1 MNDVSTAFDDVD
13 RPLRSTHSHTH
24 SAADD
29 ETANKLHGGS
39 DEEGY
44 GGNSSTTY
52 YPAPFPTLY
61 THHDLS
67 HRLSQTPIDG
77 RGKFYPQ
84 RQTREMHTYTHLIGF
99 PSLLLTPPCYH
110 VSFLHVYSNSAGSS
124 RTHAVHRLTL
134 FSLFKIAFLITFQLF
149 ISSLHTRTLAA
160 TATRQA
166 ACTLSRLRTR
176 SGASRYASSSDPAHP
191 ASSSRVRKSYPRI
204 GNGDMLH
211 LRSLR
216 SR

>member
-1 MNDVSTAFDDVD
+1 MAEIAALPTTPRRF
-13 RPLRSTHSHTH
+13 LHSTHTMTFHIVFPKPQLM
-24 SAADD
+24 A
-29 ETANKLHGGS
+29 
-39 DEEGY
+39 
-44 GGNSSTTY
+44 GGNST
-52 YPAPFPTLY
+52 PKGRREKC
-61 THHDLS
+61 TH
-67 HRLSQTPIDG
+67 
-77 RGKFYPQ
+77 
-84 RQTREMHTYTHLIGF
+84 THLIGF

-176 SGASRYASSSDPAHP
+176 SGASRYASSSDPLTLP
-191 ASSSRVRKSYPRI
+191 AQSAYGRATHGSEMGICFIFDRFAPAK
-204 GNGDMLH
+204 H
-211 LRSLR
+211 
-216 SR
+216 